1 MAMTNMVAY
10 CVFAVGGTVVVCF
23 ALWAIV
29 QMSKFEYFKE
39 KNNVRPEKEG

>member
-10 CVFAVGGTVVVCF
+10 CVFAAGGTVVVCF

-29 QMSKFEYFKE
+29 QMSKFDYFKE
-39 KNNVRPEKEG
+39 KNNVRPGKES